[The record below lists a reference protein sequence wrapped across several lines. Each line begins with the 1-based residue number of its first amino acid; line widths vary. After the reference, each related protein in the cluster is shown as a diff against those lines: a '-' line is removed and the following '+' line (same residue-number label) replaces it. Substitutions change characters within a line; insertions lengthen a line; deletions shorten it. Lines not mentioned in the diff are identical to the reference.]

1 MVAEFRTMNTT
12 ALLSPVCAFLFA
24 FSLVLVNPKEIGV
37 DLWHHLK
44 TGKRIVEHRSI
55 PRQDIYSYTAKD
67 HPWINHQWLAEVIFS
82 KVYQWSGAKGLI
94 FLKATLIALTFFLL
108 CLNIQ
113 TRCQNALLS
122 LAFSCTAYFFLSGFF
137 ILRPFLFSWIYF
149 LLTPLLIQSRKKKYL
164 APLMTLWAN
173 THAAFPTGLMLVF
186 IDSIQKAVERDG
198 AAKQTIFK
206 SFTLPIV
213 CVVFTLINPYTFSL
227 YYFVFTN
234 VSSPILLSNIQEWF
248 SPDFHEQANLFFEL
262 LLLAPLLIGI
272 CVSFSFKDYL
282 LLIFF
287 AHLSLFAQR
296 NIPFYLFIVLPYV
309 SQSVEQRF
317 TFFLK
322 PVTHPYKIVSAF
334 LLILIFIQMISFE
347 RFSRKPNSL
356 WSLLD
361 ENYYPLE
368 SMPALRSIL
377 ADKNQKLF
385 HSYNWG
391 GYLIWTLKDKNTF
404 MDGRILTV
412 YPEEVMRDFTEV
424 VSLRPSFS
432 VILKRRSISVVF
444 FPQTHPLVRM
454 LRQNSGWEIFYE
466 DTVSSILV
474 RRNNLFMHKKR
485 SKS

>member
-1 MVAEFRTMNTT
+1 MNKT

-44 TGKRIVEHRSI
+44 TGKWIVEHQSI
-55 PRQDIYSYTAKD
+55 PRQDIYSYTARD

-82 KVYQWSGAKGLI
+82 KVYQWFGAKGLI
-94 FLKATLIALTFFLL
+94 FLKAALIGLTFFLL

-137 ILRPFLFSWIYF
+137 FLRPFLFSWIYF
-149 LLTPLLIQSRKKKYL
+149 LLTTLLLPSRKKKYL

-173 THAAFPTGLMLVF
+173 THAAFPTGLMLVL
-186 IDSIQKAVERDG
+186 IDSIQNAVERNRAG
-198 AAKQTIFK
+198 KQTIFK
-206 SFTLPIV
+206 TFTLPV
-213 CVVFTLINPYTFSL
+213 LCAMFTLINPYTISL
-227 YYFVFTN
+227 YRFVFTN
-234 VSSPILLSNIQEWF
+234 VSNPILLSNIQEWF
-248 SPDFHEQANLFFEL
+248 SPDFHKTANLFFEL
-262 LLLAPLLIGI
+262 LLLAPLFAGI

-287 AHLSLFAQR
+287 THLSLFAQR

-309 SQSVEQRF
+309 SQAVEQRF

-356 WSLLD
+356 WSLF
-361 ENYYPLE
+361 EESYYPLE
-368 SMPALRSIL
+368 AMPALRSLL
-377 ADKNQKLF
+377 ADKNKKLF
-385 HSYNWG
+385 NSYNWG
-391 GYLIWTLKDKNTF
+391 GYLIWMSKDKNIF
-404 MDGRILTV
+404 VDGRIFTV
-412 YPEEVMRDFTEV
+412 YPEKTIRDFLEV

-432 VILKRRSISVVF
+432 DILKRRGITIVF

-454 LRQNSGWEIFYE
+454 LKQNSEWEIFYE
-466 DTVSSILV
+466 DTVSSILI
-474 RRNNLFMHKKR
+474 RKNNLSMHKKHT
-485 SKS
+485 KP